1 MKFLRLGDNGKEI
14 PAVLDKN
21 GKFKN
26 LNPHIQDLNSETLNF
41 QILEKLKKI
50 DLEKLDEIDQNTRI
64 GSCIATII
72 VFP

>member
-26 LNPHIQDLNSETLNF
+26 LTPHIQDLNSETLNF
-41 QILEKLKKI
+41 QTLEKLKK
-50 DLEKLDEIDQNTRI
+50 LT
-64 GSCIATII
+64 
-72 VFP
+72 